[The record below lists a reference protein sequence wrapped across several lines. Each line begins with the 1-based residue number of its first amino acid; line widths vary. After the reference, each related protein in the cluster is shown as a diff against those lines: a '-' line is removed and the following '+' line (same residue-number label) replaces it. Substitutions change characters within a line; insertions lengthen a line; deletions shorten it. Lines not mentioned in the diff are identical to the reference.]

1 MAEEKEIPVKEII
14 ENQTVFVDGRDFHGA
29 EFRNCLLIYSGGGV
43 KMGSTTQKNCQ
54 WKFDGPA
61 GRTLYGMKELYKH
74 GHANMIERT
83 FDYIRGVEQAPH
95 GVN

>member
-1 MAEEKEIPVKEII
+1 MTEETVKEII

-54 WKFDGPA
+54 WRFDGPA
-61 GRTLYGMKELYKH
+61 GRTWYMMKRLYEQGYSQ
-74 GHANMIERT
+74 MIERA
-83 FDYIRGVEQAPH
+83 FDWVRGTEQAPDSL
-95 GVN
+95 N